1 MSVPSPVTVM
11 LWIPFSPYAGGMT
24 FGPFSPSKLL
34 RGSYLPGPQ
43 ELSTF
48 LVAVSAANA
57 GDSATIAPTL
67 RSRLGQPSRR
77 LPTPGTNELS
87 TVEWHSAQVK
97 PTRVTV
103 SFPPTFSTVPFTP
116 ITALSLTSATVVAG
130 SGGLV
135 GWVLVAC
142 PTSAGS
148 ASESTLRPTA
158 SAVVGSTALTTCSM
172 CSESVHFVSSPNVS
186 KRNVC
191 LPCATRAAL
200 SADVSVEL
208 PPHAVSSRAPAK
220 TSTR

>member
-130 SGGLV
+130 AV
-135 GWVLVAC
+135 GVTVVVLMPCTA
-142 PTSAGS
+142 PA
-148 ASESTLRPTA
+148 RPPP
-158 SAVVGSTALTTCSM
+158 GTAL
-172 CSESVHFVSSPNVS
+172 
-186 KRNVC
+186 R
-191 LPCATRAAL
+191 
-200 SADVSVEL
+200 
-208 PPHAVSSRAPAK
+208 
-220 TSTR
+220 